1 MNWKEEKN
9 MSKKL
14 LASIFPASIKEKDFN
29 NYIKKLKESTLNEIS
44 EDKKA
49 KIEEKGW
56 KYPYYFKHKEDGMP
70 CVNDVMHIY
79 VLISYLTNFEELKK
93 YNKDFIRKKIYENF
107 FNKQFEED
115 EIKQYIYNSLKN
127 KKNNLFDD
135 IEVDMVK
142 GSIYKIKQYFLED
155 SRIKDIRGAS
165 SIIDHLNIECTLNY
179 LKKNYLEE
187 CSVYCGGGNVLIILP
202 KENGEKVCKD
212 LEKKYSEVSLTA
224 KNAFEFTKCKLND
237 VFFNYNEISRE
248 LNEKLESRKKVK
260 VYSIDLDNDI
270 KSLCIN
276 GEEIK
281 FEDKRIDTN
290 KVCQLCNAR
299 DAKYIVNLPDGET
312 PVCASCM
319 RKNVV
324 GRNKHKFFDEYEKYT
339 NQTIKCRDDIKSLKD
354 LEDDNKNVG
363 VIYADGNNMGN
374 VVRNIDNIF
383 ENISFSRTVDNTT
396 KSCVYN
402 SINEVMG
409 ENAKFEVIA
418 LGGDDIFLIVP
429 ADVSIEIALNIID
442 KFDNAFQNK
451 MTMSVG
457 ICITKSNMPIQ
468 NSFDISKKCL
478 KNAKKFEKSSKLNE
492 GTLDIRV
499 VNGDGYVWDNL
510 YEKER
515 IIFPNSYTRI
525 RNVVSNIKEIKK
537 EIRNNN
543 KVSKSQFYKLNY
555 AYKNMTTYEFQ
566 LFYLYQEGRLSKK
579 YTEYMSKIFDFDNV
593 SFTAGLVKINDKL
606 FSPWQE
612 IIDILNC
619 TSEV

>member
-1 MNWKEEKN
+1 MNKE
-9 MSKKL
+9 L
-14 LASIFPASIKEKDFN
+14 LASIFPASIEKKDFD
-29 NYIKKLKESTLNEIS
+29 NYIKKLKECTLNKVP
-44 EDKKA
+44 EDEKA

-56 KYPYYFKHKEDGMP
+56 KYPYYFKNKEDGMP

-79 VLISYLTNFEELKK
+79 VLIRYLINVGKTKNHDKGFMLEKIRQ
-93 YNKDFIRKKIYENF
+93 DFF
-107 FNKQFEED
+107 DKQFEED
-115 EIKQYIYNSLKN
+115 EVKQYIYNSLKN

-165 SIIDHLNIECTLNY
+165 SIIDYLNIECTLNY
-179 LKKNYLEE
+179 LKENYLEE
-187 CSVYCGGGNVLIILP
+187 CSIYCGGGNVLIILP
-202 KENGEKVCKD
+202 KGSGEKACED
-212 LEKKYSEVSLTA
+212 LEKKYSEISLTA
-224 KNAFEFTKCKLND
+224 KNAFEFTTCKLND

-248 LNEKLESRKKVK
+248 LNEKLELRKKVK
-260 VYSIDLDNDI
+260 VYPIDLDNDI

-276 GEEIK
+276 REKIK
-281 FEDKRIDTN
+281 FEGKKIETN
-290 KVCQLCNAR
+290 KVCQLCNIR
-299 DAKYIVNLPDGET
+299 DAKYIINLPDGET

-319 RKNVV
+319 RKNIV

-374 VVRNIDNIF
+374 VVRNISNIF
-383 ENISFSRTVDNTT
+383 ENISFSRTLDNIT
-396 KSCVYN
+396 KRCVYT

-429 ADVSIEIALNIID
+429 ADVSIEIALSIIN

-468 NSFDISKKCL
+468 NSFEISKKCL
-478 KNAKKFEKSSKLNE
+478 KSAKKFEKSSKLNE

-499 VNGDGYVWDNL
+499 INGDGYVGSSL

-515 IIFPNSYTRI
+515 IIFPNSYTKI
-525 RNVVSNIKEIKK
+525 KNVVSNIKEIKK
-537 EIRNNN
+537 EIRSNN
-543 KVSKSQFYKLNY
+543 KIAKSQFYKLNY
-555 AYKNMTTYEFQ
+555 AYKNMTIQEFQ

-579 YTEYMSKIFDFDNV
+579 YTEYMSKIFN
-593 SFTAGLVKINDKL
+593 SSNECFTAGLVKVNDKL
-606 FSPWQE
+606 LSPWQE